1 MTLLTKGISKS
12 VVSKFGGLFGEF
24 AHSILGDGVFEA
36 LRQTHRPA
44 INHEDSNLE
53 GGDSNDSLS
62 EIIIVHNQR
71 DAAPNISLNCHN
83 EIWRGELYLA
93 AAFAMALQSAVQ
105 LYSGFVA
112 YRLNFL
118 KEDTSIARYAF
129 PCTAVGMLVLVSG
142 ILICSHVVESST
154 EEDRYRP
161 MQGRAARL
169 VWLQQPK
176 TVSDQIFDSHAIFPR
191 HERSEITTSSRK
203 VKVKVKSSRATR
215 GTMSHER
222 ESNAR
227 EKDHDLGTVLETK
240 AFLGA
245 IASLCGFIVQ
255 FVGLRGMHW
264 SVSVAQLGA
273 IFTMTAVRALIRR
286 GLAQPP
292 DDKLLAAGF
301 ELEWLSLTLL
311 DSEMIWW
318 PFSGFDVLEEKMLV
332 GWWPMTGGSRYTYLP
347 LREMT
352 AQKSPESRTHR
363 AMIIRKDLGNLACW
377 PAVAA
382 VEAAALARAIK
393 ITMDTL
399 LGSSRTNEWT
409 WSMRTHYV
417 ETDSESTVH
426 FSLRCGDTGG
436 LESMTSELE
445 ATLSLW
451 LFSVNYYE
459 TKQESG
465 TRHSQTPVMS
475 RRAKMPLQNSSLR
488 LLGEHRRGLH
498 RDLDWWMPD
507 DAIRILKVQK
517 YDRSKET
524 AIEDTQRLLD
534 VQDHRIVGCG
544 SQARSGLPSLNTR
557 FQSSPLDEI
566 YVSLIPALSAENKLP
581 DPSAVVELAHK
592 HAKRYLVQQDW
603 GKACKPY
610 LWLSDIARSFPKDSV
625 PSVKSIAV
633 LLEYVRIMTQAIE
646 MRCHTDDDEVF
657 DPLVKARNNIEFQI
671 KLWLGSNDS
680 LTSQTILSH
689 LMTLYNEQGRKW
701 RWDSWE
707 TSQDPTTIPNTTT
720 DYPHTFGFDR
730 LHRLCQEG
738 RRLTNERV
746 MAALNPGQSVKQP
759 DVMNWTPLHYIAV
772 NGSAGSVE
780 LLLELDADVN
790 GRDFVDWT
798 PLHYACQRG
807 NRSMV
812 RSLLRANADVHLRGI
827 DGVSLCS
834 VPPWVVTPM

>member
-1 MTLLTKGISKS
+1 
-12 VVSKFGGLFGEF
+12 
-24 AHSILGDGVFEA
+24 
-36 LRQTHRPA
+36 
-44 INHEDSNLE
+44 
-53 GGDSNDSLS
+53 
-62 EIIIVHNQR
+62 
-71 DAAPNISLNCHN
+71 
-83 EIWRGELYLA
+83 
-93 AAFAMALQSAVQ
+93 
-105 LYSGFVA
+105 
-112 YRLNFL
+112 
-118 KEDTSIARYAF
+118 
-129 PCTAVGMLVLVSG
+129 
-142 ILICSHVVESST
+142 
-154 EEDRYRP
+154 
-161 MQGRAARL
+161 
-169 VWLQQPK
+169 
-176 TVSDQIFDSHAIFPR
+176 
-191 HERSEITTSSRK
+191 
-203 VKVKVKSSRATR
+203 
-215 GTMSHER
+215 
-222 ESNAR
+222 
-227 EKDHDLGTVLETK
+227 
-240 AFLGA
+240 
-245 IASLCGFIVQ
+245 
-255 FVGLRGMHW
+255 
-264 SVSVAQLGA
+264 
-273 IFTMTAVRALIRR
+273 
-286 GLAQPP
+286 
-292 DDKLLAAGF
+292 
-301 ELEWLSLTLL
+301 
-311 DSEMIWW
+311 
-318 PFSGFDVLEEKMLV
+318 
-332 GWWPMTGGSRYTYLP
+332 
-347 LREMT
+347 
-352 AQKSPESRTHR
+352 
-363 AMIIRKDLGNLACW
+363 
-377 PAVAA
+377 
-382 VEAAALARAIK
+382 
-393 ITMDTL
+393 
-399 LGSSRTNEWT
+399 
-409 WSMRTHYV
+409 
-417 ETDSESTVH
+417 
-426 FSLRCGDTGG
+426 
-436 LESMTSELE
+436 
-445 ATLSLW
+445 
-451 LFSVNYYE
+451 
-459 TKQESG
+459 
-465 TRHSQTPVMS
+465 
-475 RRAKMPLQNSSLR
+475 
-488 LLGEHRRGLH
+488 
-498 RDLDWWMPD
+498 MPD

-657 DPLVKARNNIEFQI
+657 DPLVKAKNNIEFQI

-738 RRLTNERV
+738 RRLTHERV

-827 DGVSLCS
+827 DGVSPLQCAAMGGHADVAEVLIKTGAALDILDNAGNTWLHWAAYNGHDEFIEAMKPRLQALETS
-834 VPPWVVTPM
+834 GTKINVENHTKKKPLDLAIVRGHKAVIRLLKDMD